1 MPRDINNVYTA
12 LVDWEADAANGVPFS
27 PQRWN
32 AQDRDYTRALND
44 LPLKTKIIQFIIDPT
59 TDPTTLNIGDF
70 TMDASGHFL
79 IVKLVSSV
87 KQWVNVTSGN
97 PLDLSA
103 YYSKTQIDA
112 QGVGRDNVISTK
124 ADVGAVNMALASL
137 GTAVSNNAAN
147 ITTNAANIATNATTV
162 TALTA
167 SVATKADAAATAAAL
182 APLATTAA
190 VNAVVSSVSALTT
203 AVAGKQNTL
212 PKTPVSIYQGA
223 NNIGLYYDG
232 AGGTRLVVDTND
244 GFGPLALRSDLTAKQ
259 NNLGYTPVKSISNFV
274 QMGWDGKL
282 YVVVDS
288 TNLGYLTFNGV
299 QDVRL
304 GAVVNGTINTPGPA
318 GHVLV
323 MQGSTDAYSNVTP
336 PQYRPIQKLVGGAWT
351 TIDQL

>member
-1 MPRDINNVYTA
+1 MPRDSNNVYTA

-32 AQDRDYTRALND
+32 AQDRDYTNALND
-44 LPLKTKIIQFIIDPT
+44 LPLKTKIIQFIVDPT
-59 TDPTTLNIGDF
+59 TDPTTLNVGDF

-79 IVKLVSSV
+79 IVKLVSGV
-87 KQWVNVTSGN
+87 KQFVNVTSGN

-124 ADVGAVNMALASL
+124 ADVGAVNLALSGI

-147 ITTNAANIATNATTV
+147 IATNAANITTNTNSV

-167 SVATKADAAATAAAL
+167 SIATNAAAATAAL

-190 VNAVVSSVSALTT
+190 VNAVASSVSALTT
-203 AVAGKQNTL
+203 TVAGKQNTL

-232 AGGTRLVVDTND
+232 AGGTRIVVDTND
-244 GFGPLALRSDLTAKQ
+244 GFGPVALRSDLTAKQ

-282 YVVVDS
+282 YVVVDA
-288 TNLGYLTFNGV
+288 TNLGYLTVNGV

-304 GAVVNGTINTPGPA
+304 GAVVNANGAPA

-323 MQGSTDAYSNVTP
+323 GQNVTDA
-336 PQYRPIQKLVGGAWT
+336 QYRPIQKLVNGTWST
-351 TIDQL
+351 VDQL

>member
-44 LPLKTKIIQFIIDPT
+44 LPLKTKIIQFIVDPT
-59 TDPTTLNIGDF
+59 TDPTTLNIGDL
-70 TMDASGHFL
+70 TQDSSGHFL

-87 KQWVNVTSGN
+87 NQWINVTSGN

-103 YYSKTQIDA
+103 YYSKTQIEA

-124 ADVGAVNMALASL
+124 ADVGAVNLALSGI

-147 ITTNAANIATNATTV
+147 IATNAANITTNTNSV

-167 SVATKADAAATAAAL
+167 SIATNAAAATAAL

-190 VNAVVSSVSALTT
+190 VNAVASSVSALTT
-203 AVAGKQNTL
+203 TVAGKQNTL

-244 GFGPLALRSDLTAKQ
+244 GFGPVALRSEVNAKQ
-259 NNLGYTPVKSISNFV
+259 DAIGYTPVRCINQFV
-274 QMGWDGKL
+274 EIGWDGSNVYIYTDNIL
-282 YVVVDS
+282 RGFV
-288 TNLGYLTFNGV
+288 TFGGV
-299 QDVRL
+299 QNVRL
-304 GAVVNGTINTPGPA
+304 GAVVDGSINTPGPA

-323 MQGSTDAYSNVTP
+323 VQGFPDTGAGAAL
-336 PQYRPIQKLVGGAWT
+336 PQYRPIQKLINGTWATVASV
-351 TIDQL
+351 